1 MAQSRSSSVRADLT
15 EKPQRTPDELKNDL
29 VVAQRRLQQ
38 LVAEKKN
45 VLAQYNAD
53 IADAKEEIAGI
64 LRQLQ

>member
-1 MAQSRSSSVRADLT
+1 MAQSRSSSVRDDLT